1 MADDGPGSAVPTGG
15 GGRTQGGEATE
26 TTLRSFLLAGEAQL
40 HDLHS
45 KLHLQHPHGV
55 AAQLHKRAP
64 VWPCCVYKFD
74 ADARVA
80 SPLSRR
86 HIMLQHS
93 WPAYR
98 NLVKAVLVVTQGRVR
113 V

>member
-1 MADDGPGSAVPTGG
+1 MADHGPNSAVPTGG
-15 GGRTQGGEATE
+15 GGRAQGGEATE

-64 VWPCCVYKFD
+64 MWPFCVYKI
-74 ADARVA
+74 
-80 SPLSRR
+80 SRRCQICVTSSGR

-93 WPAYR
+93 WPLYR
-98 NLVKAVLVVTQGRVR
+98 NLAKQPCWW
-113 V
+113 